1 MITLIAAIGEGTR
14 ALGRHGDLLYKIPED
29 LARFRARTK
38 GHPVVMGRKTW
49 ESLPDRARPLPK
61 RANIV
66 ITRDASYG
74 APGAVVVTSIED
86 AFRKAKDAEGADEIF
101 VIGGGEI
108 YALALPY
115 ADRLDLTLVDD
126 DTEGDAYF
134 PEYEREFT
142 KEISREEH
150 ETPEGLKYAWVNFER
165 T

>member
-1 MITLIAAIGEGTR
+1 MRSVGKFELRGRGFGGVTLGDEVFGQAALEFPEPAAGG
-14 ALGRHGDLLYKIPED
+14 ALNVLLEEALQ
-29 LARFRARTK
+29 LARDAAP
-38 GHPVVMGRKTW
+38 PVQ
-49 ESLPDRARPLPK
+49 S
-61 RANIV
+61 
-66 ITRDASYG
+66 
-74 APGAVVVTSIED
+74 
-86 AFRKAKDAEGADEIF
+86 DEIF